1 MGGPGRPKT
10 VAMLREEVLSHGG
23 NVIQALVSFIEKHKA
38 TEDARMADVWE
49 RACEALL
56 DRLGLV
62 AYKEPPPAET
72 PAKVGKEATPEELEA
87 AATEGEA

>member
-1 MGGPGRPKT
+1 
-10 VAMLREEVLSHGG
+10 MLREDVLRHGG
-23 NVIQALVSFIEKHKA
+23 DVITAMSEFVKKHKD

-62 AYKEPPPAET
+62 PYKEPPPPEKTT
-72 PAKVGKEATPEELEA
+72 PTQGKPVTADELEE